1 MRSGAPTQ
9 VVPARIM
16 NFVKQRI
23 AQQVRDMT
31 PVESVAAAFLAVA
44 SEREMIRGV
53 PEVHNIGTGMPMTV
67 LAFASHWWSEWNAS
81 GRLIAGAIPYRP
93 DDVMRYVPELTLETG
108 IAT

>member
-1 MRSGAPTQ
+1 MPNSSDQTDAALNG
-9 VVPARIM
+9 RIDPM
-16 NFVKQRI
+16 TKGE
-23 AQQVRDMT
+23 QVRDMT

>member
-1 MRSGAPTQ
+1 MPNSSDQTDAALNG
-9 VVPARIM
+9 RIDPM
-16 NFVKQRI
+16 TKGE
-23 AQQVRDMT
+23 QVRDMT

-81 GRLIAGAIPYRP
+81 GTPDEHPARAFSRAVRVGIPGQLP
-93 DDVMRYVPELTLETG
+93 KKE
-108 IAT
+108 